1 VSAGQVTRR
10 ARPTPSRKGL
20 WFGLAA
26 AALVGGG
33 ITAAAVVA
41 GGGGSGSGS
50 AADKGAPD
58 KGVPDKGLPGKGSAV
73 AGAEP
78 AKDDPWGGAAGVP
91 EAAPRPDVADT
102 PDTPDIDDDDADDV
116 APSAG
121 KHPPSAAKRAGKHAA
136 GGDPTA
142 DALDQLDEAIRA
154 LPPDQQKRLAAYK
167 GLSKLPPRE
176 RLKKLRELAAQGF
189 AAAEVAEAGDPGG
202 TDEPATPRPPPQSPT
217 TGAWITNHSIDPP
230 SGYDPEHLDVTAF
243 IPWAIAQARHA
254 IPDAQLIR
262 IDTNGVGADGRAN
275 LSLASLASDHGSIDI
290 RFISPSRGKRDP
302 SQPLGVARHDFK
314 CMFRVEATPAG
325 VEMMPIDFFDCA
337 KEHAVPVPRCSF
349 SAVWKKAI
357 QRKAPSHNA
366 VGNVDY
372 RSNGSRPVWYFDIGS
387 GFDVAFSEMFADDC

>member
-1 VSAGQVTRR
+1 V
-10 ARPTPSRKGL
+10 
-20 WFGLAA
+20 AA
-26 AALVGGG
+26 
-33 ITAAAVVA
+33 
-41 GGGGSGSGS
+41 S
-50 AADKGAPD
+50 
-58 KGVPDKGLPGKGSAV
+58 
-73 AGAEP
+73 EP
-78 AKDDPWGGAAGVP
+78 AKDDPWGGAVGAP
-91 EAAPRPDVADT
+91 EAAPKGDVADT
-102 PDTPDIDDDDADDV
+102 PDTADTPDMPDTDDDDADDV
-116 APSAG
+116 APSAA
-121 KHPPSAAKRAGKHAA
+121 KHAPSAAKRAGKHAA

-142 DALDQLDEAIRA
+142 NALDQLDEAIKS

-167 GLSKLPPRE
+167 GLAKLPPRE
-176 RLKKLRELAAQGF
+176 RLKKLRELAAQGQGMT
-189 AAAEVAEAGDPGG
+189 VAEAGDPGG
-202 TDEPATPRPPPQSPT
+202 TGEPATPRPPPSPPT
-217 TGAWITNHSIDPP
+217 TGGWITNHNIDPP

-243 IPWAIAQARHA
+243 IPWAIAQARQA

-275 LSLASLASDHGSIDI
+275 LKLASLASDHGSIDV
-290 RFISPSRGKRDP
+290 RFISPSRGKRDR

-337 KEHAVPVPRCSF
+337 KEHVVPVPRCSF
-349 SAVWKKAI
+349 SGVWKKAI